1 MFKLPPKSEVGYL
14 DPEIASEGQKIVLSE
29 GEPLSWNPPPVRP
42 IMPDW
47 SQIKSI
53 QKYFNRSGYAV
64 WPAWLYHPTESPR
77 IVNNAQ
83 EAGELGVCYREA
95 TDDERA
101 RYGLKTVWDWIGDS
115 KWRSKPFEKDLKFDP
130 TKLGQGKTFIPAT
143 PNPRIAQHELVEALI
158 PQVAAAVAQ
167 ALKATGPSAPAHID
181 PKQWDAFLQFQA
193 FQKTAETVDALKEE
207 SDEAVASAHTNA
219 LNAVHS
225 EKDDEDDD
233 ERSLWIEEA
242 KRLNIKIDGRWSLDR
257 IKEAVEKAA

>member
-1 MFKLPPKSEVGYL
+1 MVFTLPPKSEVGYL
-14 DPEIASEGQKIVLSE
+14 DPEIAGEGVKVIHSD
-29 GEPLSWNPPPVRP
+29 GEQVNWTPPPVRP
-42 IMPDW
+42 VMPDW

-53 QKYFNRSGYAV
+53 QKYFNRSGYQT
-64 WPAWLYHPTESPR
+64 WPSWLYHPTEAPR
-77 IVNNAQ
+77 IVKNAE

-101 RYGLKTVWDWIGDS
+101 KYGKKTVWDWADDS
-115 KWRSKPFEKDLKFDP
+115 KWRPTPYERDLKFDP
-130 TKLGQGKTFIPAT
+130 TKLGQGKTYIPTA
-143 PNPRIAQHELVEALI
+143 PNPRVAQHELVEALI

-207 SDEAVASAHTNA
+207 SDASLASAHTNA
-219 LNAVHS
+219 LSAVYS
-225 EKDDEDDD
+225 EDDDAD
-233 ERSLWIEEA
+233 ERSLWIDEA
-242 KRLNIKIDGRWSLDR
+242 KRLNVKIDGRWSLER